1 MRRSLVA
8 IMTRKFAWM
17 LLTCANIDA
26 LGQFLKIVGLVRV
39 GAYSAAAGNTK
50 RGGEILPHRRGCV
63 VREQVVAGD

>member
-8 IMTRKFAWM
+8 IMTRKFARM

-26 LGQFLKIVGLVRV
+26 LGQFLKIVRLVRV
-39 GAYSAAAGNTK
+39 GAYSAAAGK
-50 RGGEILPHRRGCV
+50 RGGEILPQRRGCV

>member
-26 LGQFLKIVGLVRV
+26 LGQFLKIVWLVRV
-39 GAYSAAAGNTK
+39 GAHSAAAGK
-50 RGGEILPHRRGCV
+50 RGGEILPQRRGCV